1 MARGINRITLVGN
14 TGNDVDLKYTQD
26 GKPYARVSLATTFE
40 WKGKDGQKNKKTDWH
55 RLVFRGK
62 LAEIAAEY
70 VRKGQQLYIEG
81 RVSYDKFTG
90 KDGVEKYTTDI
101 FVSEM
106 EMLGSG
112 NGNGNGNEGGQPPS
126 QQRPAPKQSPQQQSP
141 QEPQPQPSQ
150 DEAPPMDDFNESD
163 IPF

>member
-106 EMLGSG
+106 EMLG
-112 NGNGNGNEGGQPPS
+112 NGNGNGNEGGQPQQR
-126 QQRPAPKQSPQQQSP
+126 QQRPAPQQQPQQQP
-141 QEPQPQPSQ
+141 QQE
-150 DEAPPMDDFNESD
+150 EAPPMDDFSD
-163 IPF
+163 DDAPF